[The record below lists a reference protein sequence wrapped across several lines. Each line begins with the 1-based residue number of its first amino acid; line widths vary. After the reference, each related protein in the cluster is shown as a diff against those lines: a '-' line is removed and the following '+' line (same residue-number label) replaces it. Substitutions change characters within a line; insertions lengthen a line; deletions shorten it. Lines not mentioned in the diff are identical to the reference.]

1 MLWLT
6 FAPIDTDVAR
16 DFGVSKNAIGWLAQ
30 VFPLLY
36 VVLALPAGLALDR
49 WFRGSLATGAG
60 LTALGSLIRLVSQ
73 TFAWALA
80 GQVVVAI
87 AQPGPQRADEDR
99 DRVPAAAFE
108 RPNGIAA
115 GSR

>member
-1 MLWLT
+1 MVAFAAVVACTQMLWLT

-49 WFRGSLATGAG
+49 WFRGTLAGGAA
-60 LTALGSLIRLVSQ
+60 LTAFGSLVRLVSA

-80 GQVVVAI
+80 GQLLIAV
-87 AQPGPQRADEDR
+87 AQPL
-99 DRVPAAAFE
+99 
-108 RPNGIAA
+108 
-115 GSR
+115 S